1 MAFEFGEAAQA
12 MAYFIKAVM
21 CRPASPEDK
30 SEGESFP
37 KESPAALKG
46 LQNKKVLLGIV
57 GGVLGQAGFR
67 RCVDLLLIVSV
78 QRL

>member
-12 MAYFIKAVM
+12 MAYFIKAVK
-21 CRPASPEDK
+21 CRPASPEEK

-46 LQNKKVLLGIV
+46 LQNKNHYGESWEVCWDRQGS
-57 GGVLGQAGFR
+57 GGV
-67 RCVDLLLIVSV
+67 
-78 QRL
+78 

>member
-12 MAYFIKAVM
+12 VAYFIKAVKR
-21 CRPASPEDK
+21 RPASPEEK

-46 LQNKKVLLGIV
+46 LQNKSTTGNR
-57 GGVLGQAGFR
+57 GRCAGTGRVPEVCRFASD
-67 RCVDLLLIVSV
+67 C
-78 QRL
+78 